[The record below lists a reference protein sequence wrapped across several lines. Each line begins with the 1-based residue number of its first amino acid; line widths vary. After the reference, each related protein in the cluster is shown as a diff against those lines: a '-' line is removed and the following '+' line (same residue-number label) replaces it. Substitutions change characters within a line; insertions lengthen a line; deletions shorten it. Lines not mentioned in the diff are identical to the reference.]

1 MFYGIQIIFNNWK
14 GYINKYIVKI
24 CKCINIL
31 DELSYT
37 YINNN
42 IKDNSKLLIYLIKEH
57 KVLKMEYLNTKKIKS
72 KKKLLLINDYNKIL
86 SIIENEHK
94 IYMNK
99 YLK

>member
-1 MFYGIQIIFNNWK
+1 MFYDIQTIFNNWK
-14 GYINKYIVKI
+14 AYINKYIVTI

-31 DELSYT
+31 DELSYS

-42 IKDNSKLLIYLIKEH
+42 IKNNNKVLIYLIKEH
-57 KVLKMEYLNTKKIKS
+57 KVLKMEYFNTKKIKS